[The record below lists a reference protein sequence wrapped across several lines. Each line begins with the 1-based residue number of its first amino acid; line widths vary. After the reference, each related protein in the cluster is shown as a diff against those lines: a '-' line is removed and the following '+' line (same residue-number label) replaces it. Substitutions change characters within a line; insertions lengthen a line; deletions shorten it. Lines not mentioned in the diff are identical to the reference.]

1 MNKSTM
7 LLLTILGMVTTS
19 GAQTYNKPTY
29 ALGDTVEEVDT
40 STIQFLDMSIENM
53 SFENA
58 KSCKV
63 TNVFELVD
71 YYTEMEKFI
80 PSLLGTKIHFQVTD
94 DEWNYL
100 DLHVYVDLQANF
112 FAQGIINGR
121 TFTRDLDTGLLYY
134 DDSNEIVPN
143 FDWQIR

>member
-1 MNKSTM
+1 
-7 LLLTILGMVTTS
+7 MVTTCD
-19 GAQTYNKPTY
+19 AQPYNKPTY

-40 STIQFLDMSIENM
+40 STIQLLDMSIENM

-58 KSCKV
+58 RSCKV
-63 TNVFELVD
+63 TYVFQLVE

-100 DLHVYVDLQANF
+100 DLNIYVDLQANF
-112 FAQGIINGR
+112 HARGIFNGR
-121 TFTRDLDTGLLYY
+121 TFTRYLDNGNLYY
-134 DDSNEIVPN
+134 DDNDEMVPN
-143 FDWQIR
+143 FDWEIY